1 MRCLDEKSVWLN
13 DAADCDEHKQ
23 YNFKRDTDCGGQN
36 QRSCTKHPLRVR
48 ALN

>member
-13 DAADCDEHKQ
+13 DAAEPQETAVTAALADIKQ
-23 YNFKRDTDCGGQN
+23 SLGL

-48 ALN
+48 V